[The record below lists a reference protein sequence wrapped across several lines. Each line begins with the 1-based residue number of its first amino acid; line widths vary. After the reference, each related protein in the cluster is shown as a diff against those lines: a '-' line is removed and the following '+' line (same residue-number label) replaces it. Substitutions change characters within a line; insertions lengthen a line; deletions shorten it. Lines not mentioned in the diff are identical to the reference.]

1 MTAGRG
7 GFKEKKM
14 CRQLLHILFLQ
25 WIPCP
30 AEELANSRG
39 PDRNS
44 LDDTCEMDPSQ
55 VTQRVFSLQKIGPD
69 RKTERREKKIE
80 LFMCTSTGIVC
91 FLFGQIW
98 RTMIFFSIVAYGQSL
113 RVHRIRWW
121 ADPKTSGTGSATFS
135 HKKPWFPQN
144 AAVLYTNYI
153 GEKCLFINV
162 NSKCSTFHSIMC
174 LDAAYMYISQFAL
187 AFTRLST
194 RRRNCFTLKTMH
206 LFPFE
211 LRMFSMPKCQLH
223 HTPTGVP
230 KPQARVPWKKNCIQD
245 EWSDMSERFTV
256 QQKLK
261 EGGKSGKNFFYNY
274 RVAKFSNEHQSA
286 KLQLVR
292 FHLQVKQ
299 WSPLSKS
306 IMKLQ

>member
-1 MTAGRG
+1 MANNDFFFDCSLWSITACAQNSMMSWSKNSKHLGLG
-7 GFKEKKM
+7 VQHFPIKSPGFPKM
-14 CRQLLHILFLQ
+14 QQ
-25 WIPCP
+25 
-30 AEELANSRG
+30 
-39 PDRNS
+39 
-44 LDDTCEMDPSQ
+44 
-55 VTQRVFSLQKIGPD
+55 
-69 RKTERREKKIE
+69 
-80 LFMCTSTGIVC
+80 
-91 FLFGQIW
+91 
-98 RTMIFFSIVAYGQSL
+98 FFTPI
-113 RVHRIRWW
+113 
-121 ADPKTSGTGSATFS
+121 TSG
-135 HKKPWFPQN
+135 K
-144 AAVLYTNYI
+144 
-153 GEKCLFINV
+153 KCLFINV